1 MVNITVSQQDFEV
14 FFMILVRVASFI
26 YVVPFFGQA
35 NVPQRVKLGFAI
47 CLSYIIYLAL
57 PEQTLEYDSTLGYAT
72 LIIKESATGL
82 LIGFSAFICNL
93 IVSFAGRIIDMDIGL
108 SMANLFDP
116 TTREQISLT
125 GALYQQVFF
134 MIFIVS
140 KMYMFLVSAVVDSFK
155 VISIGGMSPNA
166 LLYGKFVGYLTDY
179 FVLGFRI
186 VLPIFA
192 VILITNC
199 ALGIMTKIAPQI
211 HMFSIGMQI
220 KIFAGFI
227 VLMMTVI
234 LMPNIAEFL
243 NDNMR
248 AMVLEVMK
256 GLT

>member
-1 MVNITVSQQDFEV
+1 MVNISVTQQDLEV
-14 FFMILVRVASFI
+14 FFVILVRMASFI

-35 NVPQRVKLGFAI
+35 NVPQRVKLGLAI
-47 CLSYIIYLAL
+47 TLSYITYLVL
-57 PEQTLEYDSTLGYAT
+57 PEQALDYDSTLGYAT

-82 LIGFSAFICNL
+82 LLGFSAFICNS

-108 SMANLFDP
+108 SMSNLFDP
-116 TTREQISLT
+116 ASREQITIT

-134 MIFIVS
+134 MIFIIS
-140 KMYMFLVSAVVDSFK
+140 RMHIFLLNAIVDSFT
-155 VISIGGMSPNA
+155 VIPLGKISPNI
-166 LLYGKFVGYLTDY
+166 LLYTKFIGFLTDY
-179 FVLGFRI
+179 FVIGFRI

-220 KIFAGFI
+220 KIIAGFI

-234 LMPNIAEFL
+234 IMPNVAEFL
-243 NDNMR
+243 NDNMKE
-248 AMVLEVMK
+248 MVLEVMK